1 MTNQIAA
8 IILAAGLSTRMGKQK
23 LLLSWGK
30 STIINTIVD
39 KLLAAKI
46 TTIVVVTGKE
56 RDKIGKLLSHE
67 PVKIVY
73 NPRYKE
79 NNMTISLQTGLRSL
93 STNIATALITLG
105 DQPQIESQVIRKMI
119 DHYHHSKAKII
130 IPQFKGKKG
139 HPWLL
144 DRTLWNE
151 LLLPQYPP
159 IMRDFQL
166 LHKHQIELVDVNSDT
181 ILKDL
186 DIYQDYLEQRPNE

>member
-1 MTNQIAA
+1 MTNQTAA
-8 IILAAGLSTRMGKQK
+8 IVLAAGLSTRMGKQK
-23 LLLSWGK
+23 LLLSWGE
-30 STIINTIVD
+30 STIINTVVD
-39 KLLAAKI
+39 KLQAAKI

-56 RDKIGKLLSHE
+56 RDKIEKLLSRE

-79 NNMTISLQTGLRSL
+79 NNMAISLQTGLNAL

-105 DQPQIESQVIRKMI
+105 DQPQIESKVIKRII
-119 DHYHHSKAKII
+119 DCYHHSKAKII

-144 DRTLWNE
+144 DRTLWDE

-166 LHKHQIELVDVNSDT
+166 LHKHQIELNGH
-181 ILKDL
+181 LKIERL
-186 DIYQDYLEQRPNE
+186 IF